1 MNRCQKSG
9 EKKLKEFCTTNN
21 LDNLE
26 EDVLSSAAMSDFEIQ
41 EMLRN
46 RSNEELTEIIKRL
59 LNLLVWQN
67 NQINII
73 VNKE

>member
-1 MNRCQKSG
+1 M
-9 EKKLKEFCTTNN
+9 KEFCTTNN

-41 EMLRN
+41 EMLWN

-59 LNLLVWQN
+59 LDLLVWQN

>member
-1 MNRCQKSG
+1 M
-9 EKKLKEFCTTNN
+9 KEFCTTNN

-59 LNLLVWQN
+59 LDLLVWQN